1 MADKSP
7 LEKVQEV
14 VTEAVRGAVAD
25 PAGTAGKAAG
35 QVRGVL
41 SLGFMVAG
49 QAAQTVAD
57 RLLRTP
63 TPPPSAPKPPVV
75 DRGQPTPA
83 DVARVVE
90 MKPAAAK
97 KAPAKKAPAKKAP
110 AKKAGTP
117 SGKLPIKKAPTKKA
131 PAKKAPAKKAPAKK
145 APAAGTEG

>member
-14 VTEAVRGAVAD
+14 VTEVVRGAVAD
-25 PAGTAGKAAG
+25 PVGTAGKAAG

-41 SLGFMVAG
+41 SLGFMVVG
-49 QAAQTVAD
+49 QTAQTVAD
-57 RLLRTP
+57 RLLHTP
-63 TPPPSAPKPPVV
+63 TPPPPSAPRPPVV
-75 DRGQPTPA
+75 DRAQPTPA

-110 AKKAGTP
+110 AKKNATP
-117 SGKLPIKKAPTKKA
+117 SGRLPV
-131 PAKKAPAKKAPAKK
+131 KKAPAKKAPAKK
-145 APAAGTEG
+145 APAAGPEA

>member
-1 MADKSP
+1 MAEKSP

-25 PAGTAGKAAG
+25 PVGTAGKAVG

-41 SLGFMVAG
+41 SLGFMVVG
-49 QAAQTVAD
+49 QTAHTVAD
-57 RLLRTP
+57 RLLHTP
-63 TPPPSAPKPPVV
+63 TPTPSAPKPPVV

-97 KAPAKKAPAKKAP
+97 KAPARKAPAKKAP
-110 AKKAGTP
+110 AKKTATP
-117 SGKLPIKKAPTKKA
+117 SGRL

-145 APAAGTEG
+145 APTA